1 MQDKAI
7 GIDKTKITPAWQ
19 RIGKRLVKIL
29 PFFLLTTG
37 IFLISNV
44 IANHVSVGPVK
55 TLNSSSHKTS
65 TPVAQPII
73 NQFTFYLLVINAALA
88 FMVAVVWENRKDSR
102 LLALEEAL
110 IQPGI
115 TIAKE
120 ENLDNFIKVNSIY
133 YLPLSEKQSA
143 TNFYF
148 YSWGEYSEVYEA
160 DYYVPEILVKDF
172 YKESCRLSY
181 LKYSTECG
189 ERILSLDDTELN
201 GFFINKDELGF
212 AQSKWLPY
220 RYHREE
226 STLTVTN
233 SVESEAFKSGWLRSV
248 ELPYIF
254 WTVLGPSYSFIL
266 GEINDYPLGVLV
278 VSIIH
283 EFGILHEVE
292 AELLLLLGFANAVP
306 MPYIRAYNSF
316 LGIPQLVVD
325 YNREDAPATLAGYA
339 QAVDLPWRSREV
351 YIEHLNMLDTEYAAM
366 LADPS

>member
-37 IFLISNV
+37 IFLTSNV
-44 IANHVSVGPVK
+44 IANHVSAGPVK

-65 TPVAQPII
+65 TSVAQTII
-73 NQFTFYLLVINAALA
+73 NQFTFYLLVLNAAIA
-88 FMVAVVWENRKDSR
+88 FIVAVVWENRKDSR

-120 ENLDNFIKVNSIY
+120 ENFDNFIKLNSIY

-143 TNFYF
+143 TDFYF

-189 ERILSLDDTELN
+189 ERILSLDGTELN

-233 SVESEAFKSGWLRSV
+233 SVESEAFKSGWLEAV
-248 ELPYIF
+248 ELPYIS
-254 WTVLGPSYSFIL
+254 WTVPGPSYSFVL

-278 VSIIH
+278 VSITSG
-283 EFGILHEVE
+283 FSYLHEVE
-292 AELLLLLGFANAVP
+292 AEQLRAKGFANAIP
-306 MPYIRAYNSF
+306 MPYIRFYSSDF
-316 LGIPQLVVD
+316 GIPVLLVD
-325 YNREDAPATLAGYA
+325 YNRPDAPATLAGYA
-339 QAVDLPWRSREV
+339 QAVDSKSDCSKV
-351 YIEHLNMLDTEYAAM
+351 YIEDLGILDTEYAAM